1 MQDENRHDAP
11 QEVQA
16 EAKQPVELPTTEQKQ
31 DGQVNAPEGQAPVQ
45 GELPEEAKE
54 RTREQ
59 FEKLKAHNAELAKKL
74 SQYEQTAKKP
84 SIFDLTPQGKPVQQV
99 APQVPAQQVS
109 EIKPIVPDAEGYVD
123 VNAIN
128 ATIQQ
133 INADKERALRQAEE
147 ATRMAQAAN
156 DNISRFEIKQ
166 TSQAVFQKHP
176 ELDPDNSSFDDKL
189 THLVKL
195 ELLRQMT
202 EEGTQDYMKA
212 ADFVRNNLY
221 QPKAVKKQG
230 SEEARNAR
238 ADINA
243 FTPQSTSTPISEED
257 LAFRTRKGDS
267 EALRERLRRSG
278 Y

>member
-16 EAKQPVELPTTEQKQ
+16 EAKQPVGLPTTEQKQ
-31 DGQVNAPEGQAPVQ
+31 DGQVNVPEEQAPVQ

-74 SQYEQTAKKP
+74 SQYEQAKKP

-176 ELDPDNSSFDDKL
+176 ELDPDNTSFDDKL

-212 ADFVRNNLY
+212 ADFVKNNLY
-221 QPKAVKKQG
+221 QPKAAKKQG
-230 SEEARNAR
+230 SEEARSAR

-243 FTPQSTSTPISEED
+243 FTPQASSNQTSDDD
-257 LAFRTRKGDS
+257 LRARSYKGDRD
-267 EALRERLRRSG
+267 AIYERLKRSG